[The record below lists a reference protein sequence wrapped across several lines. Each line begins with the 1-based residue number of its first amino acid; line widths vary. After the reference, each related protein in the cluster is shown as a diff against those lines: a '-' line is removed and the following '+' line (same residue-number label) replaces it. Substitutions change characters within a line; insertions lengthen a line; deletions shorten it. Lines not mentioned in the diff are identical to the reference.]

1 MLNMTD
7 GSSVH
12 HSVLTV
18 AEPVAIDTITVTSK
32 SEPAGEALVSTTTA
46 ATLLPEHGGLVL
58 VETSRGNLLLSV
70 NGDTL
75 GSVSYTDA
83 DIQGRQ
89 ILTTALPMTG
99 ILTQNGLVE
108 SQGTTLLIN
117 QTPTPGEGAVV
128 CEETYE
134 ASVSCTPLQSDQI
147 LTPKS
152 PLTSTSSS
160 GDQSSEKKR
169 RGGWPKGKRRKPA
182 PDFNTPRA
190 PASGYLLYA
199 IERRQEIKGSNPE
212 IPFSE
217 VTKILGQEWS
227 SMPAEKK
234 QKYLDEAE
242 NDKKRYKEELK
253 TYQNT
258 VKKKKMKAGIRGEE
272 GEWVNDENYSQLMS
286 GDMEEDD
293 MNELYCRT
301 CDKYFSS
308 QHNKKEHM
316 LGRQHVQNV
325 AGEIQKDIGSTANSS
340 TLSPTQ
346 RSIPQD
352 LGTDSNQSDSL
363 PVADKESSP
372 LDVDGFIQNFFR
384 GNYERELELI
394 EIRKSFKHLQEE
406 NLSLYKQINE
416 LKIYQNKLEDDTAN
430 HKAIGA
436 NLSSQTD
443 TLKMVLTLFG
453 VINFQG

>member
-1 MLNMTD
+1 
-7 GSSVH
+7 
-12 HSVLTV
+12 
-18 AEPVAIDTITVTSK
+18 
-32 SEPAGEALVSTTTA
+32 
-46 ATLLPEHGGLVL
+46 
-58 VETSRGNLLLSV
+58 
-70 NGDTL
+70 
-75 GSVSYTDA
+75 
-83 DIQGRQ
+83 
-89 ILTTALPMTG
+89 
-99 ILTQNGLVE
+99 
-108 SQGTTLLIN
+108 
-117 QTPTPGEGAVV
+117 
-128 CEETYE
+128 
-134 ASVSCTPLQSDQI
+134 
-147 LTPKS
+147 
-152 PLTSTSSS
+152 
-160 GDQSSEKKR
+160 
-169 RGGWPKGKRRKPA
+169 
-182 PDFNTPRA
+182 
-190 PASGYLLYA
+190 
-199 IERRQEIKGSNPE
+199 
-212 IPFSE
+212 
-217 VTKILGQEWS
+217 
-227 SMPAEKK
+227 
-234 QKYLDEAE
+234 
-242 NDKKRYKEELK
+242 
-253 TYQNT
+253 
-258 VKKKKMKAGIRGEE
+258 
-272 GEWVNDENYSQLMS
+272 
-286 GDMEEDD
+286 
-293 MNELYCRT
+293 
-301 CDKYFSS
+301 
-308 QHNKKEHM
+308 M